1 MVYLIPAPG
10 LLTAL
15 LLALIDI
22 RTRRVPRVLV
32 LLGLVLQTVTLLV
45 FSLIQAQPMLLVQCL
60 LLTLAS
66 AGLQLL
72 LALIRPG
79 ALGLGDVTA
88 TGLVALSL
96 SVLGWTTILVWWV
109 MMGLLGLVAL
119 ALAWL
124 VRRRSVPARP
134 NNSLSLA
141 YVPVILA
148 AAAVALVI
156 DAI

>member
-10 LLTAL
+10 LLTTL

-22 RTRRVPRVLV
+22 RSRRVPRLLV
-32 LLGLVLQTVTLLV
+32 LFGLALQTVTLLV
-45 FSLIQAQPMLLVQCL
+45 FSLIQGRPMLLVQCL
-60 LLTLAS
+60 LLTLAC

-72 LALIRPG
+72 LALVRPG

-88 TGLVALSL
+88 TGLVALSM
-96 SVLGWTTILVWWV
+96 SVLGWTAILVWWL

-119 ALAWL
+119 TLVRL
-124 VRRRSVPARP
+124 VRRRGSART
-134 NNSLSLA
+134 NNPLSLA

-148 AAAVALVI
+148 AAVAALI
-156 DAI
+156 IEAI

>member
-10 LLTAL
+10 LLTAF

-22 RTRRVPRVLV
+22 RSRRVPRLQV

-66 AGLQLL
+66 AGLQLM

-124 VRRRSVPARP
+124 ARHHNGPARP
-134 NNSLSLA
+134 NNPLSLA

>member
-1 MVYLIPAPG
+1 MVYLIPTPG

-22 RTRRVPRVLV
+22 RSRRVPRLLV
-32 LLGLVLQTVTLLV
+32 LLGLALQTITLLV
-45 FSLIQAQPMLLVQCL
+45 FSPIKARPMLLAQCL

-66 AGLQLL
+66 AGLQFL
-72 LALIRPG
+72 LALVRPG

-96 SVLGWTTILVWWV
+96 SVLGWTAILIWWL

-119 ALAWL
+119 ALVWL
-124 VRRRSVPARP
+124 ARRRRP
-134 NNSLSLA
+134 DRTNNPLSLA
-141 YVPVILA
+141 YVPVILV
-148 AAAVALVI
+148 AAVVTLII

>member
-22 RTRRVPRVLV
+22 RSRRVPRLLV

-45 FSLIQAQPMLLVQCL
+45 FSLIRAQPMLLVQCL

-96 SVLGWTTILVWWV
+96 SALGWATILVWWA

-124 VRRRSVPARP
+124 ARRRGPVRTHNP
-134 NNSLSLA
+134 LSLA

-148 AAAVALVI
+148 AAVVALII
-156 DAI
+156 DAV

>member
-22 RTRRVPRVLV
+22 RSRRVPRLLV
-32 LLGLVLQTVTLLV
+32 LLGLVLQTVILLA
-45 FSLIQAQPMLLVQCL
+45 FALIQGRPMLLAQCL
-60 LLTLAS
+60 LLTLTS
-66 AGLQLL
+66 AGLQFL
-72 LALIRPG
+72 LALVRPG

-88 TGLVALSL
+88 TGLVALSM
-96 SVLGWTTILVWWV
+96 SVLGWTTILVWWL

-119 ALAWL
+119 ALVWL
-124 VRRRSVPARP
+124 ARRRRP
-134 NNSLSLA
+134 DRTNNPFSLA

-148 AAAVALVI
+148 AAVTALI
-156 DAI
+156 INAF

>member
-1 MVYLIPAPG
+1 MVYLIPVPG

-22 RTRRVPRVLV
+22 RSRRVPRLLV
-32 LLGLVLQTVTLLV
+32 IFGLMLQTVTLLV
-45 FSLIQAQPMLLVQCL
+45 FSVIRAQPILLVQCL

-72 LALIRPG
+72 LALVRPG

-88 TGLVALSL
+88 TGLIALSL
-96 SVLGWTTILVWWV
+96 SVLGWTTILIWWF
-109 MMGLLGLVAL
+109 MMGLLGLIAL
-119 ALAWL
+119 ALLWL
-124 VRRRSVPARP
+124 ARRRASARTSSP
-134 NNSLSLA
+134 LTQA

-148 AAAVALVI
+148 GAVAALIV
-156 DAI
+156 DAV

>member
-22 RTRRVPRVLV
+22 RSRRVPRLLVLV
-32 LLGLVLQTVTLLV
+32 GLVLQTVTLLV
-45 FSLIQAQPMLLVQCL
+45 FSLFQAQPMLLVQCL

-96 SVLGWTTILVWWV
+96 SVLGWATVLVWWV
-109 MMGLLGLVAL
+109 MMGLLGLIAL

-124 VRRRSVPARP
+124 ARQRGSAGTR
-134 NNSLSLA
+134 NSLSLA

-148 AAAVALVI
+148 AAVAALII
-156 DAI
+156 DAV

>member
-22 RTRRVPRVLV
+22 RSRRVPRLLV
-32 LLGLVLQTVTLLV
+32 LFGLVLQTVTLLV
-45 FSLIQAQPMLLVQCL
+45 FSLIKGRPMLLAQCL
-60 LLTLAS
+60 LLTLAC

-72 LALIRPG
+72 LALVRPG

-96 SVLGWTTILVWWV
+96 SVLGWTTILVWWLI
-109 MMGLLGLVAL
+109 MGLLGLVSL
-119 ALAWL
+119 ALVWL
-124 VRRRSVPARP
+124 ARRRRSART
-134 NNSLSLA
+134 NNPLSLA

-148 AAAVALVI
+148 AAVIALVI
-156 DAI
+156 EAI

>member
-22 RTRRVPRVLV
+22 RSRRVPRLLV
-32 LLGLVLQTVTLLV
+32 LFGLVLQTVTLLV
-45 FSLIQAQPMLLVQCL
+45 FSLIKGRPMLLAQCL
-60 LLTLAS
+60 LLTLAC

-72 LALIRPG
+72 LALVRPG

-96 SVLGWTTILVWWV
+96 SVLGWTTILVWWLI
-109 MMGLLGLVAL
+109 MGLLGLVSL
-119 ALAWL
+119 ALVWL
-124 VRRRSVPARP
+124 ARRRRSART
-134 NNSLSLA
+134 NNPLSLA

-148 AAAVALVI
+148 AAVITLVI
-156 DAI
+156 EAI

>member
-22 RTRRVPRVLV
+22 RSRRVPRFLV
-32 LLGLVLQTVTLLV
+32 LFGLVLQTVTLLV
-45 FSLIQAQPMLLVQCL
+45 FSLIKGRPMLLAQCL
-60 LLTLAS
+60 LLTLAC

-72 LALIRPG
+72 LALVRPG

-96 SVLGWTTILVWWV
+96 SVLGWTTILVWWL
-109 MMGLLGLVAL
+109 MMGLLGLVSL
-119 ALAWL
+119 ALVWL
-124 VRRRSVPARP
+124 ARRRRSART
-134 NNSLSLA
+134 NNPLSLA

-148 AAAVALVI
+148 AAVIALVI
-156 DAI
+156 ETI

>member
-22 RTRRVPRVLV
+22 RSRRVPRFLV
-32 LLGLVLQTVTLLV
+32 LFGLVLQTVTLLV
-45 FSLIQAQPMLLVQCL
+45 FSLIKGRPMLLAQCL
-60 LLTLAS
+60 LLTLAC

-72 LALIRPG
+72 LALVRPG

-96 SVLGWTTILVWWV
+96 SVLGWTTILVWWL
-109 MMGLLGLVAL
+109 MMGLLGLVSL
-119 ALAWL
+119 ALVWL
-124 VRRRSVPARP
+124 ARRRRSART
-134 NNSLSLA
+134 NNPLSLA

-148 AAAVALVI
+148 AAAIALVI
-156 DAI
+156 EAI

>member
-22 RTRRVPRVLV
+22 RSRRVPRLLV
-32 LLGLVLQTVTLLV
+32 LLGLALQTVTLLV
-45 FSLIQAQPMLLVQCL
+45 FSLFQAQPMLLVQCL

-96 SVLGWTTILVWWV
+96 SVLGWATILVWWA
-109 MMGLLGLVAL
+109 MMGLLGLIAL

-124 VRRRSVPARP
+124 ARRRGPVRTHNP
-134 NNSLSLA
+134 LSLA

-148 AAAVALVI
+148 AAAAALII
-156 DAI
+156 DAV

>member
-22 RTRRVPRVLV
+22 RSRRVPRLLV
-32 LLGLVLQTVTLLV
+32 LLGLVLQTVILLA
-45 FSLIQAQPMLLVQCL
+45 FALIQGRPMLLAQCL
-60 LLTLAS
+60 LLTLTS
-66 AGLQLL
+66 AGLQFL
-72 LALIRPG
+72 LALVRPG

-96 SVLGWTTILVWWV
+96 SVLGWTTILVWWL

-119 ALAWL
+119 ALVWL
-124 VRRRSVPARP
+124 ARRRRSDRTNTP
-134 NNSLSLA
+134 LSLA
-141 YVPVILA
+141 YVPIILA
-148 AAAVALVI
+148 AAVTALI
-156 DAI
+156 INAF

>member
-22 RTRRVPRVLV
+22 RTRRVPRLLV

-45 FSLIQAQPMLLVQCL
+45 FSLFQAQPMLLVQCL

-88 TGLVALSL
+88 TGLVGDDGAAGADC
-96 SVLGWTTILVWWV
+96 LGP
-109 MMGLLGLVAL
+109 GLVGSSPRTGQNAQSPL
-119 ALAWL
+119 AGL
-124 VRRRSVPARP
+124 RP
-134 NNSLSLA
+134 SHPCCGSSGS
-141 YVPVILA
+141 
-148 AAAVALVI
+148 
-156 DAI
+156 DH

>member
-22 RTRRVPRVLV
+22 RSRRVPRLPV

-66 AGLQLL
+66 AGLQLM

-119 ALAWL
+119 TLAWL
-124 VRRRSVPARP
+124 VRRRNEPARP
-134 NNSLSLA
+134 NNPLSLA

-148 AAAVALVI
+148 AAAVALII

>member
-22 RTRRVPRVLV
+22 RSRRVPRFLV
-32 LLGLVLQTVTLLV
+32 LFGLVLQTVTLLV
-45 FSLIQAQPMLLVQCL
+45 FSLIKGRPMLLAQCL
-60 LLTLAS
+60 LLTLAC

-72 LALIRPG
+72 LALVRPG

-96 SVLGWTTILVWWV
+96 SVLGWTTILVWWL
-109 MMGLLGLVAL
+109 MMGLLGLVSL
-119 ALAWL
+119 ALVWL
-124 VRRRSVPARP
+124 TRRRRSART
-134 NNSLSLA
+134 NNPLSLA

-148 AAAVALVI
+148 AAVIALVI
-156 DAI
+156 EAI

>member
-22 RTRRVPRVLV
+22 HSRRVPRLLV
-32 LLGLVLQTVTLLV
+32 LSGLVLQTLTLLV

-66 AGLQLL
+66 AGLQLM

-124 VRRRSVPARP
+124 ARHCNGPARP
-134 NNSLSLA
+134 NNPLSLA

-148 AAAVALVI
+148 AAAVALAI

>member
-22 RTRRVPRVLV
+22 RSRRVPRLLV
-32 LLGLVLQTVTLLV
+32 LLGLVLQTITLLV
-45 FSLIQAQPMLLVQCL
+45 FSLIQGQPKLLVQCL

-72 LALIRPG
+72 LALVRPG
-79 ALGLGDVTA
+79 ALGLGDVTS

-96 SVLGWTTILVWWV
+96 SVLGWTTILVWWL

-119 ALAWL
+119 ALVWL
-124 VRRRSVPARP
+124 ARSRIPPDRTHNP
-134 NNSLSLA
+134 LSLA
-141 YVPVILA
+141 YVPVILVA
-148 AAAVALVI
+148 ALVALII
-156 DAI
+156 DVL

>member
-22 RTRRVPRVLV
+22 RSRRVPRLLV
-32 LLGLVLQTVTLLV
+32 LLGLALQTITLLV
-45 FSLIQAQPMLLVQCL
+45 FSLIQARPMLLAQCL

-66 AGLQLL
+66 AGLQFL
-72 LALIRPG
+72 LALVRPG

-96 SVLGWTTILVWWV
+96 SVLGWTAVLIWWL

-119 ALAWL
+119 ALVWL
-124 VRRRSVPARP
+124 ARRRRP
-134 NNSLSLA
+134 DRTNNLLSLA
-141 YVPVILA
+141 YVPVILV
-148 AAAVALVI
+148 AAVVTLII

>member
-22 RTRRVPRVLV
+22 RSRRVPRLLV
-32 LLGLVLQTVTLLV
+32 LLGLVLQAVTLLG
-45 FSLIQAQPMLLVQCL
+45 FSLIQGRPMLLVQCL
-60 LLTLAS
+60 LLTLACT
-66 AGLQLL
+66 GLQLL
-72 LALIRPG
+72 LALVRPG

-96 SVLGWTTILVWWV
+96 SVLGWTAILVWWL
-109 MMGLLGLVAL
+109 MMGLLGLAAL
-119 ALAWL
+119 ALVWL
-124 VRRRSVPARP
+124 VRRRGSARTDSP
-134 NNSLSLA
+134 LSLA

-148 AAAVALVI
+148 AAVVTLIIEAL
-156 DAI
+156 

>member
-22 RTRRVPRVLV
+22 RSRRVPRFLV
-32 LLGLVLQTVTLLV
+32 LFGLVLQTVTLLV
-45 FSLIQAQPMLLVQCL
+45 FSLIKGRPMLLAQCL
-60 LLTLAS
+60 LLTLAC

-72 LALIRPG
+72 LALVRPG

-96 SVLGWTTILVWWV
+96 SVLGWTTILVWWL
-109 MMGLLGLVAL
+109 MMGLLGLVSL
-119 ALAWL
+119 ALVWL
-124 VRRRSVPARP
+124 ARRRRSART
-134 NNSLSLA
+134 NNPLSLA

-148 AAAVALVI
+148 AAVIALVI
-156 DAI
+156 EAI

>member
-10 LLTAL
+10 LLTTL

-22 RTRRVPRVLV
+22 RSRRVPRLLV
-32 LLGLVLQTVTLLV
+32 LFGLALQTVTLLV
-45 FSLIQAQPMLLVQCL
+45 FSLIQGRPMLLVQCL
-60 LLTLAS
+60 LLTLAC

-72 LALIRPG
+72 LALVRPG

-88 TGLVALSL
+88 TGLVALSM
-96 SVLGWTTILVWWV
+96 SVLGWTAILVWWL

-119 ALAWL
+119 TLVRL
-124 VRRRSVPARP
+124 VRRRGSART
-134 NNSLSLA
+134 NSPLSLA

-148 AAAVALVI
+148 AAVAALI
-156 DAI
+156 IEAI

>member
-22 RTRRVPRVLV
+22 RSRRVPRLLV
-32 LLGLVLQTVTLLV
+32 LLGLALQTITLLV
-45 FSLIQAQPMLLVQCL
+45 FSLIQARPMLLAQCL

-66 AGLQLL
+66 AGLQFL
-72 LALIRPG
+72 LALVRPG

-96 SVLGWTTILVWWV
+96 SVLGWTAILIWWL

-119 ALAWL
+119 ALVWL
-124 VRRRSVPARP
+124 ARRRRP
-134 NNSLSLA
+134 DRTNNLLSLA

-148 AAAVALVI
+148 AAVVTLII

>member
-10 LLTAL
+10 LLIAL

-22 RTRRVPRVLV
+22 RTRRVPRLLVLV
-32 LLGLVLQTVTLLV
+32 GLVLQTVVLLV
-45 FSLIQAQPMLLVQCL
+45 FALIQGRLMLLTQCL

-66 AGLQLL
+66 AGLQFL
-72 LALIRPG
+72 LALVRPG

-96 SVLGWTTILVWWV
+96 SVLGWTTILVWWL

-119 ALAWL
+119 ALVWL
-124 VRRRSVPARP
+124 ARRRRSDRTNTP
-134 NNSLSLA
+134 LSLA
-141 YVPVILA
+141 YVPIILA
-148 AAAVALVI
+148 AAVTALI
-156 DAI
+156 INAF

>member
-22 RTRRVPRVLV
+22 RTRRVPRLLVLV
-32 LLGLVLQTVTLLV
+32 GLVLQTVTLLV
-45 FSLIQAQPMLLVQCL
+45 FSLIRAQPMLLVQCL

-96 SVLGWTTILVWWV
+96 SALGWATILVWWA
-109 MMGLLGLVAL
+109 MMGLLGLIAL

-124 VRRRSVPARP
+124 ARRRGPVRTHNP
-134 NNSLSLA
+134 LSLA

-148 AAAVALVI
+148 AAVVALII
-156 DAI
+156 DTV

>member
-1 MVYLIPAPG
+1 MVYLIPVPG

-22 RTRRVPRVLV
+22 RSRRVPRLLV
-32 LLGLVLQTVTLLV
+32 IFGLMLQTVTLLV
-45 FSLIQAQPMLLVQCL
+45 FSVIRAQPILLVQCL

-72 LALIRPG
+72 LALVRPG

-88 TGLVALSL
+88 TGLIALSL
-96 SVLGWTTILVWWV
+96 SVLGWTTILIWWF
-109 MMGLLGLVAL
+109 MMGLLGLIAL
-119 ALAWL
+119 ALLWL
-124 VRRRSVPARP
+124 ARRRASARTSSP
-134 NNSLSLA
+134 LTLA

-148 AAAVALVI
+148 GAVAALIV
-156 DAI
+156 DAV

>member
-22 RTRRVPRVLV
+22 RSRRVPRLLV
-32 LLGLVLQTVTLLV
+32 IFGLMLQTVTLLV
-45 FSLIQAQPMLLVQCL
+45 FSVIRAQPILLVQCL

-72 LALIRPG
+72 LALVRPG

-88 TGLVALSL
+88 TGLIALSL
-96 SVLGWTTILVWWV
+96 SVLGWTTILIWWF
-109 MMGLLGLVAL
+109 MMGLLGLIAL
-119 ALAWL
+119 ALLWL
-124 VRRRSVPARP
+124 ARRRASARTSSP
-134 NNSLSLA
+134 LTLA

-148 AAAVALVI
+148 GAVAALIV
-156 DAI
+156 DAV

>member
-10 LLTAL
+10 LLIAL

-22 RTRRVPRVLV
+22 RTRRVPRLLVLV
-32 LLGLVLQTVTLLV
+32 GLVLQTVVLLV
-45 FSLIQAQPMLLVQCL
+45 FALIQGRLMLLTQCL

-66 AGLQLL
+66 AGLQFL
-72 LALIRPG
+72 LALVRPG

-96 SVLGWTTILVWWV
+96 SVLGWTTILVWWL

-119 ALAWL
+119 ALVWL
-124 VRRRSVPARP
+124 ARRRRSDRTNTP
-134 NNSLSLA
+134 LSLA

-148 AAAVALVI
+148 AAVTALI
-156 DAI
+156 INAF

>member
-22 RTRRVPRVLV
+22 RSRRVPRLLV

-45 FSLIQAQPMLLVQCL
+45 FSLIQARPIMLAQCL
-60 LLTLAS
+60 LLTLAC

-72 LALIRPG
+72 LALVRPG

-96 SVLGWTTILVWWV
+96 SVLGWTTILVWWL

-119 ALAWL
+119 ALVWL
-124 VRRRSVPARP
+124 ARRRGSPRTDSP
-134 NNSLSLA
+134 LTLP

-148 AAAVALVI
+148 AAVMALIIEAV
-156 DAI
+156 

>member
-22 RTRRVPRVLV
+22 RSRRVPRLLV
-32 LLGLVLQTVTLLV
+32 LFGLVLQTVTLLV
-45 FSLIQAQPMLLVQCL
+45 FSLIKGRPTLLAQCL
-60 LLTLAS
+60 LLTLAC

-96 SVLGWTTILVWWV
+96 SVLGWTTILVWWL
-109 MMGLLGLVAL
+109 MMGLLGLVSL
-119 ALAWL
+119 ALVWL
-124 VRRRSVPARP
+124 ARRRRSART
-134 NNSLSLA
+134 NNPLSLA

-148 AAAVALVI
+148 AAAVALAI

>member
-10 LLTAL
+10 LLIAL

-22 RTRRVPRVLV
+22 RTRRVPRLLVLV
-32 LLGLVLQTVTLLV
+32 GLVLQTVVLLV
-45 FSLIQAQPMLLVQCL
+45 FALIQGRLMLLTQCL

-66 AGLQLL
+66 AGLQFL
-72 LALIRPG
+72 LALVRPG

-96 SVLGWTTILVWWV
+96 SVLGWTTILVWWL
-109 MMGLLGLVAL
+109 MMGLLGLIAL
-119 ALAWL
+119 ALVWL
-124 VRRRSVPARP
+124 ARRRRSDRTNTP
-134 NNSLSLA
+134 LSLA

-148 AAAVALVI
+148 AAVTTLMINAF
-156 DAI
+156 